1 MDAQMDGQME
11 KGRWMGKDGWTEGRW
26 IQKGRWVE
34 RGGCRNMRNPPKKPT
49 GTVIWRES

>member
-1 MDAQMDGQME
+1 MKLGMGTDDEVGM
-11 KGRWMGKDGWTEGRW
+11 MGKDGWTEGRW